1 MKAITDLDSPFI
13 LVQVLLSQ
21 ESQIFFLAKLLGV
34 QVLSLLKLQ
43 GYSFKDVIRQL
54 GCFRS
59 LDWILEL
66 EHFQLRLV
74 DFLLLFLAMK
84 L

>member
-1 MKAITDLDSPFI
+1 MKAITDWDSPFI
-13 LVQVLLSQ
+13 HVQVLLSQ
-21 ESQIFFLAKLLGV
+21 ESQIFFLVKLLEV
-34 QVLSLLKLQ
+34 QGLKLLRLQ
-43 GYSFKDVIRQL
+43 GYSFKGVIRQL
-54 GCFRS
+54 DCFRS